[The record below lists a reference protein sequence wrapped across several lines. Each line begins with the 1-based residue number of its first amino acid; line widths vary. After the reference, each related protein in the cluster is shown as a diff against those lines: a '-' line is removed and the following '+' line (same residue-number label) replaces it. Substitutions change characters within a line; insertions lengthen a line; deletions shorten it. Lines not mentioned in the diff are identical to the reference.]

1 MTLFHYKAIR
11 PTGEVFEGDIDAPD
25 KTALFNAVNTGGTS
39 LISAQEASTVK
50 SSSFQ
55 KITNFFSRVKTD
67 EKINFAR
74 NLSAML
80 SAGLSL
86 SRALSVMNKQSKN
99 PFFQKTLSE
108 IEEAIRRGDPL
119 SEAMKRQDK
128 IWSNL
133 FVSMIKAGEE
143 SGDISKSLAEISNQM
158 EKSHALQKK
167 ITGAMVYP
175 AIIIGVMLLIA
186 ILMLIYVVPTL
197 TSTFKELNVDLPIS
211 TRTIIFVSDFLK
223 EQTILFIL
231 TLGLL
236 AAGVYGAF
244 KSKITKKYIDYIS
257 PKLPL
262 IGNLV
267 KQNYSAKT
275 ARTLSSLL
283 LSGVEVV
290 SSINITRE
298 VLSNEYYRSV
308 LDEATAAVQKGVQ
321 ISEVFEK
328 HEHLYPVFVSEMTA
342 VGEETGKLAEMLS
355 RVASYYENEIEQ
367 QTKNLSTIIEPVLM
381 VLIGAGVGFFAVSM
395 ILPMY
400 SLVNSI

>member
-1 MTLFHYKAIR
+1 MTLFHYKAIKQ
-11 PTGEVFEGDIDAPD
+11 TGEVFEGDIDVPD
-25 KTALFNAVNTGGTS
+25 KTSLFNAINTGGTS
-39 LISAQEASTVK
+39 LISAEEASTVK
-50 SSSFQ
+50 SSSLK
-55 KITNFFSRVKTD
+55 KITNFFSRIKTD

-86 SRALSVMNKQSKN
+86 ARALSVMNKQSKN

-119 SEAMKRQDK
+119 SEALKRQNK
-128 IWSNL
+128 IWDNL

-197 TSTFKELNVDLPIS
+197 TSTFKELNVSLPIS
-211 TRTIIFVSDFLK
+211 TRAIIFVSDFLK
-223 EQTILFIL
+223 EQTVLFIL

-236 AAGVYGAF
+236 GAGIYGAF
-244 KSKITKKYIDYIS
+244 KSKVTKKYIDYIS

-262 IGNLV
+262 VGNLV
-267 KQNYSAKT
+267 KQNNSAKT

-298 VLSNEYYRSV
+298 VLANEYYRSV
-308 LDEATAAVQKGVQ
+308 LDEAAVAVQKGVQ
-321 ISEVFEK
+321 MSEVFEK
-328 HEHLYPVFVSEMTA
+328 YEHLYPVFVSEMTA

-381 VLIGAGVGFFAVSM
+381 VVIGAGVGFFAVSM